1 MIKILLEGFQM
12 LQISNIR
19 MILQFFRCNVNFELM
34 FFNQTLNYKKELGS
48 YSVGKIKFFG
58 VGLDFALE
66 PVYPFLSAVLSE
78 PPIYLSLWKDT
89 LRYQGTRLHTKQNFL
104 SFFTWTIFFYLFLY
118 EKLILTFSLGN
129 QSFGIIRFL
138 MAS

>member
-66 PVYPFLSAVLSE
+66 PVYPYLSAVLSE
-78 PPIYLSLWKDT
+78 PPIYLSRW
-89 LRYQGTRLHTKQNFL
+89 
-104 SFFTWTIFFYLFLY
+104 
-118 EKLILTFSLGN
+118 
-129 QSFGIIRFL
+129 
-138 MAS
+138 